1 MRHGVYR
8 LLDGYINCKM
18 NSEDSYVIAYRQAT
32 TEIGS
37 NCNLQVLPNSIIRWS
52 RKFL

>member
-1 MRHGVYR
+1 MVQCV
-8 LLDGYINCKM
+8 DGYICYKM

-37 NCNLQVLPNSIIRWS
+37 SCNLQVSQNSIITRLRWS
-52 RKFL
+52 RKLL